1 MNIDSI
7 YEARAITRKFHA
19 ERNVAEWNQMF
30 PHMQVKWIADDT
42 PYDYDDRP
50 YRLATYDHETFAP
63 LYIRVIP
70 LDGVPIDRDVFDTT
84 CASEP
89 WKQVSLVIGENEG
102 AVMNGLQDLAICCR
116 TSDLER
122 WFTKPLAL
130 KKSKSPYAA
139 KLRDLLPHVRH
150 MASCLS
156 LLR

>member
-1 MNIDSI
+1 MKVESI
-7 YEARAITRKFHA
+7 YDARTIAREFHA
-19 ERNVAEWNQMF
+19 MRNITEWNAMF
-30 PHMQVKWIADDT
+30 PHMQVKWMGERIPGVT
-42 PYDYDDRP
+42 PLELKAHDP
-50 YRLATYDHETFAP
+50 KGIVPWTYFVAP
-63 LYIRVIP
+63 LEGM
-70 LDGVPIDRDVFDTT
+70 LIDPEEFDRA
-84 CASEP
+84 CQSEE
-89 WKQVSLVIGENEG
+89 WKRVSLPIGEVEG
-102 AVMNGLQDLAICCR
+102 GIMVMMRDLAICCR